1 MAEELDQILPVL
13 LQAQGDQDYILQADI
28 LEGDLLPLLQRFQ
41 MKLQESGMAELPDFF
56 ESNMLMLKEIDY
68 ELFTRLQTEE
78 EMVPQY
84 IITLAINGQPIARKV
99 NGGREFYL
107 HSTVNPEWEARLLVE
122 SLPVAEN
129 YVVLGMGLG
138 YHVIELLKKYPE
150 SRVTVLESE
159 NYLLLQAFQYADWT
173 KYLQENRVKMVS

>member
-1 MAEELDQILPVL
+1 M
-13 LQAQGDQDYILQADI
+13 
-28 LEGDLLPLLQRFQ
+28 
-41 MKLQESGMAELPDFF
+41 
-56 ESNMLMLKEIDY
+56 
-68 ELFTRLQTEE
+68 
-78 EMVPQY
+78 
-84 IITLAINGQPIARKV
+84 
-99 NGGREFYL
+99 
-107 HSTVNPEWEARLLVE
+107 NPEWEARLLVE

>member
-1 MAEELDQILPVL
+1 M
-13 LQAQGDQDYILQADI
+13 
-28 LEGDLLPLLQRFQ
+28 EGDLLPLLQ
-41 MKLQESGMAELPDFF
+41 KLQVKLQGTEKAELPDFF
-56 ESNMLMLKEIDY
+56 ESNMLMLQKNDY
-68 ELFTRLQTEE
+68 ELFIRLQTEE
-78 EMVPQY
+78 TVDSKY
-84 IITLAINGQPIARKV
+84 VITLAINGRPTVRKV
-99 NGGREFYL
+99 NGSREFYL

-173 KYLQENRVKMVS
+173 KYLQENRVKMVA